1 MGNLKLGV
9 SQNRL
14 CDFLADPDSRIFS
27 RFTLIFTGAGS
38 SMVLYYMP
46 NSSSTA
52 QPPPGAEHFAATRTK
67 VPSHAKTVHFL
78 YRNIAGIM
86 LGFSRFSVRFEGGLC
101 RATSGAEVIDSFTSK
116 KSSAIF
122 NGDSCIFDAGK

>member
-38 SMVLYYMP
+38 Y
-46 NSSSTA
+46 
-52 QPPPGAEHFAATRTK
+52 K
-67 VPSHAKTVHFL
+67 
-78 YRNIAGIM
+78 
-86 LGFSRFSVRFEGGLC
+86 
-101 RATSGAEVIDSFTSK
+101 
-116 KSSAIF
+116 SAISLPRQVRDNYRESTQEETRF
-122 NGDSCIFDAGK
+122 LIDAAGGGRHDG